1 MTRPRARIVH
11 RTTQRL
17 RLRIDERRRD
27 LGYFLR
33 LYEYLRRLP
42 GVEEVQADPLTG
54 SALLHLQPGAGP
66 EVAVALSQSP
76 WFELDAPPAATRPG
90 GRTWERVTN

>member
-1 MTRPRARIVH
+1 MSRPRARIAH
-11 RTTQRL
+11 QTERRL

-27 LGYFLR
+27 LVYFLG

-54 SALLHLQPGAGP
+54 SALLHLQPGAVR
-66 EVAVALSQSP
+66 EVAIALAQSP
-76 WFELDAPPAATRPG
+76 WFMLDATPAAVRPVPPPTPEG
-90 GRTWERVTN
+90 P

>member
-1 MTRPRARIVH
+1 MTPPRARIAH
-11 RTTQRL
+11 QTARRL

-27 LGYFLR
+27 LGYFLG

-54 SALLHLQPGAGP
+54 SALLHLQPGSIR
-66 EVAVALSQSP
+66 EVAFALAQSP
-76 WFELDAPPAATRPG
+76 WFLLDATPASVRPARQPRPEG
-90 GRTWERVTN
+90 P